1 MAQNAAPPSGAILDL
16 NGQIID
22 PLTPM
27 NYMVSFTADAAL
39 MNIAFAFRDDP
50 SYIEFTNASLVDLTT
65 SSTVNL
71 LMNGAFD
78 QGSSN
83 SGMGVPLPK
92 DWVYTVLS
100 GSSDA
105 GFIQNCGAAHCW
117 VDGSIQGYDELS
129 QAVQTTVGNVY
140 EVSFTAEVV
149 GGVAAWSRVSTNGD
163 TSDAGGNGADI
174 LVYARLRPIPE
185 PSTWAMMA
193 LGFAGL
199 GFLGCRRRGAV
210 APL

>member
-1 MAQNAAPPSGAILDL
+1 
-16 NGQIID
+16 
-22 PLTPM
+22 
-27 NYMVSFTADAAL
+27 MVSFTADAAL

-83 SGMGVPLPK
+83 SGKGVPLPK

-105 GFIQNCGAAHCW
+105 GVIQKCCGAAHCW

-129 QAVQTTVGNVY
+129 QAVQTTVGNTSTKCRSPPKWSAASPRGRGSAPMATRRTPA
-140 EVSFTAEVV
+140 EMAQTFWFTLNAADPGTVDLDHD
-149 GGVAAWSRVSTNGD
+149 GARIRRARLSSATVAAAPSRRSKDAVSPG
-163 TSDAGGNGADI
+163 
-174 LVYARLRPIPE
+174 
-185 PSTWAMMA
+185 
-193 LGFAGL
+193 
-199 GFLGCRRRGAV
+199 RGAL
-210 APL
+210 A